1 MAIFNYRFQLFNRK
15 KSKNSSWI
23 EPTLTSMVRN
33 AVYHIISS
41 EYQVFVSQNEAI
53 SHKEICRFF
62 QGLNECSD
70 QNFMNF
76 DFLFCH
82 IVCHPDRENIWL
94 RDRQTD
100 RQTSWQA
107 DDLMS
112 LLTRITFVNVY
123 MWIIH
128 MALAS
133 FGMNSSVSISWA
145 WSLLCCNWS
154 VNTLKMT
161 A

>member
-1 MAIFNYRFQLFNRK
+1 MAIFNYRFQLSNRK
-15 KSKNSSWI
+15 KIKKLELNWANINIYGSECSVS
-23 EPTLTSMVRN
+23 
-33 AVYHIISS
+33 YHIISS

-53 SHKEICRFF
+53 LHKEICRFF

-100 RQTSWQA
+100 RQA
-107 DDLMS
+107 DRQ
-112 LLTRITFVNVY
+112 TI
-123 MWIIH
+123 
-128 MALAS
+128 
-133 FGMNSSVSISWA
+133 
-145 WSLLCCNWS
+145 
-154 VNTLKMT
+154 
-161 A
+161 